1 MTLPRTVA
9 DVLTDHVVFEVECI
23 DRMYCNVYVPQLQH
37 PGGLLGYVQ
46 RQLGLPIASTAP
58 LGKITDAFSTAM
70 RRFARDQQVPWVDF
84 AKGQRKDDVMLEHLA
99 RFTGEEGVLFIG
111 RAQEKTVVFRTERRR
126 DANGGSYPW
135 IVKTTGVVN
144 QFYVY
149 AVDADFGPFFLKF
162 CSYFPYTAKLCV
174 NGHEWAKR
182 QAAKAGIGFTALDN
196 GFAALDDPAD
206 VERLQ
211 EICDRLGPEQI
222 DALLRK
228 WLQILPHPFTAA
240 DRTAGYRY
248 EIAVWQAEFSLTQV
262 LDRPVSGR
270 VFFEQVIRDNLD
282 AGRPDQVALIFDRRL
297 KRRGRSATP
306 GPFRT
311 RVLTEG
317 VTPSLHVDYKH
328 AKIKQYHKQ
337 GRALRTETTINDPR
351 DFGIGKRLTNLP
363 ALREVGFSANRR
375 LLGVQRL
382 SHNPIRAAE
391 AFTAVHE
398 PTTTGTGQRVA
409 GLRLGDR
416 RAHALLQA
424 LLVFRLLIPAGFR
437 NCDLRE
443 LLAGLLGKPAG
454 SISAS
459 QVGYDLRRLRAH
471 RLIARIPGTHRYRLT
486 DTGGEHAMLITHLHT
501 RLLQPG
507 LAQLTDPDPPAPS
520 ALRTAATAYRR
531 ALDQLTQEAGLA
543 A

>member
-37 PGGLLGYVQ
+37 AGGLLGYIH

-58 LGKITDAFSTAM
+58 LGKITDAFSAAL
-70 RRFARDQQVPWVDF
+70 RRFARDHRVPWVDF
-84 AKGQRKDDVMLEHLA
+84 GKGQRKDDVMHEHLA
-99 RFTGEEGVLFIG
+99 RFTAEEGVLFIG
-111 RAQEKTVVFRTERRR
+111 RAQEKTHLFRTERRR
-126 DANGGSYPW
+126 NAQGQAYPW

-162 CSYFPYTAKLCV
+162 GSYFPYNAKLCL

-182 QAAKAGIGFTALDN
+182 QAAKAGIGFIALDN
-196 GFAALDDPAD
+196 GFARLDNPTDLP
-206 VERLQ
+206 RLQ
-211 EICDRLGPEQI
+211 GICDRLGPGQI
-222 DALLRK
+222 DGLRRR
-228 WLQILPHPFTAA
+228 WLAVLPHPFTAA
-240 DRTAGYRY
+240 DRAAGYRY
-248 EIAVWQAEFSLTQV
+248 DIAVWQAEFSLTQV
-262 LDRPVSGR
+262 LDRPISGR

-282 AGRPDQVALIFDRRL
+282 AGRPDRVALIFDRRL
-297 KRRGRSATP
+297 MRTGPRTTP

-311 RVLTEG
+311 RVITEG
-317 VTPSLHVDYKH
+317 VTPSLHIDYKH
-328 AKIKQYHKQ
+328 TKVKQYHKE
-337 GRALRTETTINDPR
+337 GRALRTETTINDTR

-391 AFTAVHE
+391 AFTAVHQ
-398 PTTTGTGQRVA
+398 PIITDTGARIP
-409 GLRLGDR
+409 GLRVGDR

-424 LLVFRLLIPAGFR
+424 LLMFRLLPAGFANR
-437 NCDLRE
+437 DLRA
-443 LLAGLLGKPAG
+443 LLTGLLGSHAITAG
-454 SISAS
+454 QMS
-459 QVGYDLRRLRAH
+459 YDLRRLRAH
-471 RLIARIPGTHRYRLT
+471 GLISRIPRSHRYRLT
-486 DTGGEHAMLITHLHT
+486 ETGLHHAMLITHIQT
-501 RLLQPG
+501 RLLLPG
-507 LAQLTDPDPPAPS
+507 PAHPPAPDPPPPS
-520 ALRTAATAYRR
+520 TLRTAARNYQR
-531 ALDQLTQEAGLA
+531 ALDQLTQQAGLA

>member
-23 DRMYCNVYVPQLQH
+23 DPMYCNVYVPQLQH
-37 PGGLLGYVQ
+37 TGGLLGYIQ

-58 LGKITDAFSTAM
+58 LGKVTDAFSAAL
-70 RRFARDQQVPWVDF
+70 RRFARDHRVPWVDF
-84 AKGQRKDDVMLEHLA
+84 GKGQRKDDVMHEHLA
-99 RFTGEEGVLFIG
+99 RFHHEEGVLFIG
-111 RAQEKTVVFRTERRR
+111 RAQEKTSLFRTERRR
-126 DANGGSYPW
+126 DAEGKSYPW

-162 CSYFPYTAKLCV
+162 CSYFPYNAKLCL

-182 QAAKAGIGFTALDN
+182 QAARAGIGFTALDN
-196 GFAALDDPAD
+196 GFATVADPGA
-206 VERLQ
+206 VQ
-211 EICDRLGPEQI
+211 AICDRLGPAQI

-228 WLQILPHPFTAA
+228 WLAILPHPFTAA
-240 DRTAGYRY
+240 DRAAGYRY
-248 EIAVWQAEFSLTQV
+248 EISVLQAEFSLTQV
-262 LDRPVSGR
+262 LDRPVTGR

-282 AGRPDQVALIFDRRL
+282 AGRPDQVGLIFDRRIH
-297 KRRGRSATP
+297 RGRRRATP

-311 RVLTEG
+311 RVITEG

-328 AKIKQYHKQ
+328 TKIKQYHKE
-337 GRALRTETTINDPR
+337 GRALRTETTINDTG
-351 DFGIGKRLTNLP
+351 DFTIGKRLTNLP

-391 AFTAVHE
+391 AFTAVHD
-398 PTTTGTGQRVA
+398 PILTADGHRIA

-416 RAHALLQA
+416 RAQALLQA
-424 LLVFRLLIPAGFR
+424 LLIFRLLPGGFLNR
-437 NCDLRE
+437 DLRSQ
-443 LLAGLLGKPAG
+443 LTDLLGRHPDAITAG
-454 SISAS
+454 
-459 QVGYDLRRLRAH
+459 QMTYDLRRLRAH
-471 RLIARIPGTHRYRLT
+471 GLIERIPGSHRYRVT
-486 DTGGEHAMLITHLHT
+486 DTGLHHAMLLTHVQT
-501 RLLQPG
+501 RILQPG
-507 LAQLTDPDPPAPS
+507 LAQLIDPRPPAPS
-520 ALRTAATAYRR
+520 PLRAAARNYQQ
-531 ALDQLTQEAGLA
+531 ALDRLTQEAGFA